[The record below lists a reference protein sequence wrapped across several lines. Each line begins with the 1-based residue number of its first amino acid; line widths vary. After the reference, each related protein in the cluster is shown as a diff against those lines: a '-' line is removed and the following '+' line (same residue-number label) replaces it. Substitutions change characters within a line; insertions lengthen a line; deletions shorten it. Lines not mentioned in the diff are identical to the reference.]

1 MADDAGRQSA
11 DAERLRALIESYR
24 SGEDPDLSQLCRALW
39 EILYALLPTLTS
51 TKSKTAQHRRLETY
65 LKKIGL
71 PSGSDLQYI
80 AGPVLWFARERRVL
94 PPAQDDDRGS
104 EHWTLD
110 RQRYEEVARTLE
122 EGRAA
127 FGDWMANALRDILA
141 EQQ

>member
-1 MADDAGRQSA
+1 MADDESRRSA
-11 DAERLRALIESYR
+11 DAERLRGLIAAYR
-24 SGEDPDLSQLCRALW
+24 AGEDPDLSHLCRALW
-39 EILYALLPTLTS
+39 EILYALLPTLTG

-71 PSGSDLQYI
+71 PAGSDLQYI

-94 PPAQDDDRGS
+94 PPAQDDDRGAES
-104 EHWTLD
+104 WTLD
-110 RQRYEEVARTLE
+110 QERYQEVGRSLE

-127 FGDWMANALRDILA
+127 FGDWMANALRDLLA